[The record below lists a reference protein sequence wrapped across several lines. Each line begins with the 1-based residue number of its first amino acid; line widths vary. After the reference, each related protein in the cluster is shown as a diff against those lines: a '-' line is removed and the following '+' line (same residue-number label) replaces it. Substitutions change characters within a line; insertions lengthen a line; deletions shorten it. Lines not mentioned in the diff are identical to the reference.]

1 VGAAAGAGERRAAA
15 ALLLAGAVALAAFA
29 PRRAPDPA
37 CAEPRAE
44 AGARVRCGGAPGTAP
59 AGSLGLLFGLPLD
72 PNTAAPAALEVL
84 PGIGPARAAAIAAE
98 RCRAPFASLAELERV
113 PGIGPRT
120 RERLAPFL
128 HVAAAP
134 QPAGC
139 APVQ

>member
-1 VGAAAGAGERRAAA
+1 VGAGPGAAERRAAA

-29 PRRAPDPA
+29 PRRTPDPA

-44 AGARVRCGGAPGTAP
+44 AGARVRCAGAPGAAP
-59 AGSLGLLFGLPLD
+59 VGAPRLLFGLRLD

-98 RCRAPFASLAELERV
+98 RCRAPFRSLAELERV
-113 PGIGPRT
+113 PGIGART

-128 HVAAAP
+128 QVAAAP

-139 APVQ
+139 AGVQ